1 MKQAPRAWF
10 EKLSAALYTFGFVS
24 AKSDQSLFIRVTQ
37 SHSTYILV
45 YVDDIL
51 ITGSNELVVTH
62 LITSLN
68 KEFALNDLGEVNYFL
83 RIELQYT
90 TEGLHFSQGK
100 YITDLLGKAKMHG
113 ANTISPPMTSG
124 QKLSAYG
131 SEPFHDVKLYKSIVG
146 ALQYVTIT
154 RPELAYSV
162 NKVCQYMQTP
172 LESHWKVVMR
182 ILRYLKGT
190 LHHGLHLRK
199 PSALDLVAFCDD
211 DWPLILMIED
221 QLQGFVCI
229 LVQILSLG
237 NRRNNTLSLDQVP
250 KQNIEV

>member
-68 KEFALNDLGEVNYFL
+68 KEFALKDLGEVNYFL
-83 RIELQYT
+83 RIEVQYT

-100 YITDLLGKAKMHG
+100 YITDLLCKAKMHG
-113 ANTISPPMTSG
+113 ANPISTPMTSG
-124 QKLSAYG
+124 QKFSAYG

-146 ALQYVTIT
+146 VWMALVSAKNG
-154 RPELAYSV
+154 REFGWRLLSVYSGR
-162 NKVCQYMQTP
+162 CG
-172 LESHWKVVMR
+172 W
-182 ILRYLKGT
+182 KGT
-190 LHHGLHLRK
+190 GWSSRMR
-199 PSALDLVAFCDD
+199 PFR
-211 DWPLILMIED
+211 LI
-221 QLQGFVCI
+221 G
-229 LVQILSLG
+229 
-237 NRRNNTLSLDQVP
+237 
-250 KQNIEV
+250 